1 MQNGSPR
8 DACSRWFTCGLVKG
22 PQTPHSTFFFSCPIS
37 LTLEFGHRQTSEDDR
52 AGLQD
57 WATVTKCVCPQPRM
71 YLDGPG
77 RSAEAGVSWSDI
89 QIAIRL
95 YRSLYLYH
103 ARVCDRFC
111 KSEERAN
118 NGDVRPTLGSS
129 CDGGCKKKIVEE
141 SNDARLYGLMS
152 SDGVCSVAG
161 QGANKPK
168 PILCRLSSRPLSPP
182 SPRPSLSSLSPIL
195 PTYPTHPNSSFCSCH
210 PLNSALALLPRHTHK
225 TILLATGKPAWPF
238 IATVPPP
245 PQHGVPPS
253 SPAPSRPSRSQPA
266 AGRSCPR

>member
-1 MQNGSPR
+1 MSGILAYKSIVVESIIMPRSRRLPFLDLCVQNGSPR
-8 DACSRWFTCGLVKG
+8 DACSRWFTCGFVKG
-22 PQTPHSTFFFSCPIS
+22 PQTPHPTFFFSCPIS
-37 LTLEFGHRQTSEDDR
+37 LSLDFGHRQTSEDDR
-52 AGLQD
+52 AGLRD
-57 WATVTKCVCPQPRM
+57 WAAVTKCVGPRPRM

-77 RSAEAGVSWSDI
+77 RSAVAGVSWTDI

-118 NGDVRPTLGSS
+118 NGDVQPTLGSS
-129 CDGGCKKKIVEE
+129 CDGECKKKIVEE

-182 SPRPSLSSLSPIL
+182 SPPPSLSSLSSLSAIL
-195 PTYPTHPNSSFCSCH
+195 PTYPTHPSSSFAC
-210 PLNSALALLPRHTHK
+210 A
-225 TILLATGKPAWPF
+225 IL
-238 IATVPPP
+238 
-245 PQHGVPPS
+245 
-253 SPAPSRPSRSQPA
+253 
-266 AGRSCPR
+266 